1 MSYFNKTVFLLIVM
15 SQEKKETLECVS
27 VTLAL
32 FSLLVFLK
40 RFLDLPNRPFLNCLN
55 FHSVTL
61 FWHVFH
67 LKLTSLSFK
76 LCAFFFFFLSS
87 FKTHFLFKRQNSK
100 CLTA

>member
-76 LCAFFFFFLSS
+76 LCAFFFFFFRALKHIFSLRGKIAS
-87 FKTHFLFKRQNSK
+87 
-100 CLTA
+100 A